1 MPFQNTLQAK
11 SSRYITL
18 CLLATIPHPQR
29 PTGLRNMSTIAR
41 FDVLI
46 IGSGAAGMSLALQLP
61 TSLKVAVLSKTQLGS
76 GSTFWA
82 QGGMAAVLHDRDTV
96 QAHVDD
102 TLSAGAGLCHEP
114 AVQFTVGR
122 SRQIVDWL
130 VSQGMNFD
138 LREDQQD
145 AEFREFHLTMEG
157 GHSHR
162 RVIHAADQT
171 GRALSEVLAT
181 RAAEAPN
188 ITMLTDRCLV
198 DVIKTGSRVCGA
210 YLLRTG
216 DNIVETVSAG
226 AVVLATGGAS
236 KAYRYTTNP
245 DGASGDGIA
254 VAWRAGCRV
263 ANLEFNQFHPT
274 CLYHPES
281 RSFLMTEALRGEGAT
296 LHLPDGQRFI
306 SHFDDRE
313 ELAPRDIVARA
324 IDFEMKRLGAD
335 CVFLDISHQPAD
347 LITRHFPQAYERCLA
362 LGIDITRD
370 RIPVV
375 PAAHYTCGGVVV
387 DQYGASDVP
396 GLYVVGESACTGL
409 HGANRMASNSLLE
422 CFVYAQSASQHIAES
437 VTGELTPPETWD
449 DSRVSDSDEEVV
461 IQHNWQELRRL
472 MWDYVGIV
480 RTSRRLQHAAD
491 RIALLEKEVSG
502 YYGRFQITRPLLE
515 MRNLARVSS
524 LMVQC
529 AANRHESRGL
539 HYNSDFPAT
548 ASVARDSILIP
559 THFDA
564 DTALNGPTDRL
575 PHYNQ

>member
-1 MPFQNTLQAK
+1 
-11 SSRYITL
+11 
-18 CLLATIPHPQR
+18 
-29 PTGLRNMSTIAR
+29 MSTIAR

-96 QAHVDD
+96 EAHVDD
-102 TLSAGAGLCHEP
+102 TLSAGAGLCHES

-130 VSQGMNFD
+130 ISQGMNFD

-198 DVIKTGSRVCGA
+198 DVIKAGSRVCGA
-210 YLLRTG
+210 HLLRTD
-216 DNIVETVSAG
+216 DNIVETVSAS

-296 LHLPDGQRFI
+296 LHLPDGQRFMP
-306 SHFDDRE
+306 HFDDRE

-422 CFVYAQSASQHIAES
+422 CFVYAQSAAQHIAES
-437 VTGELTPPETWD
+437 ITGELAPPETWD

-480 RTSRRLQHAAD
+480 RTSRRLQHATD

-524 LMVQC
+524 LMIQC
-529 AANRHESRGL
+529 AAERQESRGL
-539 HYNSDFPAT
+539 HYNSDFPDT
-548 ASVARDSILIP
+548 ASLARDSILVP
-559 THFDA
+559 PHFDA
-564 DTALNGPTDRL
+564 HTALNGPTDRL
-575 PHYNQ
+575 PHYHQ

>member
-1 MPFQNTLQAK
+1 
-11 SSRYITL
+11 
-18 CLLATIPHPQR
+18 
-29 PTGLRNMSTIAR
+29 MSTIAR

-96 QAHVDD
+96 EAHVDD
-102 TLSAGAGLCHEP
+102 TLSAGAGLCHES
-114 AVQFTVGR
+114 AVKFTVGR

-130 VSQGMNFD
+130 ISQGMNFD

-198 DVIKTGSRVCGA
+198 DVIKAGSRVCGA
-210 YLLRTG
+210 HLLRTD
-216 DNIVETVSAG
+216 DNIVETVSAS

-296 LHLPDGQRFI
+296 LHLPDGQRFMPD
-306 SHFDDRE
+306 FDDRE

-422 CFVYAQSASQHIAES
+422 CFVYAQSAAQHIAES
-437 VTGELTPPETWD
+437 ITGELAPPETWD

-491 RIALLEKEVSG
+491 RIALLEKEVAG

-529 AANRHESRGL
+529 AADRRESRGL
-539 HYNSDFPAT
+539 HYNSDFPDT

-559 THFDA
+559 AHFDA
-564 DTALNGPTDRL
+564 ETALNGPTDRL
-575 PHYNQ
+575 PDYHQ

>member
-1 MPFQNTLQAK
+1 MPNLTQ
-11 SSRYITL
+11 Y
-18 CLLATIPHPQR
+18 
-29 PTGLRNMSTIAR
+29 
-41 FDVLI
+41 DVLVV
-46 IGSGAAGMSLALQLP
+46 GSGAAGMSLALQLP
-61 TSLKVAVLSKTQLGS
+61 TTLRVAVLSKSQLGS

-114 AVQFTVGR
+114 AVRFTVSR
-122 SRQIVDWL
+122 SRQTVDWL

-138 LREDQQD
+138 LREDQAD
-145 AEFREFHLTMEG
+145 DEFREFHLTMEG

-171 GRALSEVLAT
+171 GRALSEVLAS
-181 RAAEAPN
+181 RVAEASH
-188 ITMLTDRCLV
+188 ITLLTDRCLV
-198 DVIKTGSRVCGA
+198 DVIKTGSRICGA
-210 YLLRTG
+210 YLLQIHS
-216 DNIVETVSAG
+216 NEVETVKAD

-274 CLYHPES
+274 CLYHPDS
-281 RSFLMTEALRGEGAT
+281 KSFLMTEALRGEGAT
-296 LHLPDGQRFI
+296 LHLPDGDRFMPR
-306 SHFDDRE
+306 FDDRS

-324 IDFEMKRLGAD
+324 IDHEMKRLGTE
-335 CVFLDISHQPAD
+335 CVYLDISHRPTD
-347 LITRHFPQAYERCLA
+347 FIVKHFPQAYERCLR
-362 LGIDITRD
+362 LGLDITTS

-387 DQYGASDVP
+387 DQHGATDVP
-396 GLYVVGESACTGL
+396 GLYVIGESACTGL

-422 CFVYAQSASQHIAES
+422 CFVYAQSAAQHIGATITRSEIK
-437 VTGELTPPETWD
+437 PDAWD
-449 DSRVSDSDEEVV
+449 DSRVKDSDEEVI

-480 RTSRRLQHAAD
+480 RTSRRLDYAAE
-491 RIALLEKEVSG
+491 RIELLEREVNG
-502 YYGRFQITRPLLE
+502 YYARFQITKPLLE
-515 MRNLARVSS
+515 MRNLARVAQ

-529 AANRHESRGL
+529 AGDRRESRGL
-539 HYNSDFPAT
+539 HYNSDYPELNDLAH
-548 ASVARDSILIP
+548 DSILVP
-559 THFDA
+559 EHCDRTAALAGPA
-564 DTALNGPTDRL
+564 DQLPAYTA
-575 PHYNQ
+575 

>member
-1 MPFQNTLQAK
+1 MPNLTQ
-11 SSRYITL
+11 Y
-18 CLLATIPHPQR
+18 
-29 PTGLRNMSTIAR
+29 
-41 FDVLI
+41 DVLVV
-46 IGSGAAGMSLALQLP
+46 GSGAAGMSLALQLP
-61 TSLKVAVLSKTQLGS
+61 TTLRVAVLSKSQLGS

-114 AVQFTVGR
+114 AVRFTVSR
-122 SRQIVDWL
+122 SRQTVDWL

-138 LREDQQD
+138 LREDQAD
-145 AEFREFHLTMEG
+145 DEFREFHLTMEG

-171 GRALSEVLAT
+171 GRALSEVLAS
-181 RAAEAPN
+181 RVAEASH
-188 ITMLTDRCLV
+188 ITLLTDRCLV
-198 DVIKTGSRVCGA
+198 DVIKAGSRVCGA
-210 YLLRTG
+210 YLLQIH
-216 DNIVETVSAG
+216 NNEVETVKAD

-274 CLYHPES
+274 CLYHPDS
-281 RSFLMTEALRGEGAT
+281 KSFLMTEALRGEGAT
-296 LHLPDGQRFI
+296 LHLPDGDRFMPR
-306 SHFDDRE
+306 FDDRS

-324 IDFEMKRLGAD
+324 IDHEMKRLGAE
-335 CVFLDISHQPAD
+335 CVYLDISHRSTD
-347 LITRHFPQAYERCLA
+347 FIVKHFPQAYERCLG
-362 LGIDITRD
+362 LGLDITTS

-387 DQYGASDVP
+387 DQHGATDVP
-396 GLYVVGESACTGL
+396 GLYVIGESACTGL

-422 CFVYAQSASQHIAES
+422 CFVYAQSAAQHIGATITRSEIK
-437 VTGELTPPETWD
+437 PDAWD
-449 DSRVSDSDEEVV
+449 DSRVKDSDEEVI

-480 RTSRRLQHAAD
+480 RTSRRLDYAAE
-491 RIALLEKEVSG
+491 RIELLEREVSG
-502 YYGRFQITRPLLE
+502 YYARFQITKPLLE
-515 MRNLARVSS
+515 MRNLARVAQ

-529 AANRHESRGL
+529 AGERRESRGL
-539 HYNSDFPAT
+539 HYNSDYPELNDL
-548 ASVARDSILIP
+548 ARDSILVP
-559 THFDA
+559 EHCDRAAALAGPA
-564 DTALNGPTDRL
+564 DQLPAYTA
-575 PHYNQ
+575 

>member
-1 MPFQNTLQAK
+1 
-11 SSRYITL
+11 
-18 CLLATIPHPQR
+18 
-29 PTGLRNMSTIAR
+29 
-41 FDVLI
+41 
-46 IGSGAAGMSLALQLP
+46 
-61 TSLKVAVLSKTQLGS
+61 
-76 GSTFWA
+76 
-82 QGGMAAVLHDRDTV
+82 
-96 QAHVDD
+96 
-102 TLSAGAGLCHEP
+102 
-114 AVQFTVGR
+114 
-122 SRQIVDWL
+122 
-130 VSQGMNFD
+130 
-138 LREDQQD
+138 
-145 AEFREFHLTMEG
+145 MEG

-188 ITMLTDRCLV
+188 ITMLTDRFLV

-422 CFVYAQSASQHIAES
+422 CFVYAQSAAQHIAES
-437 VTGELTPPETWD
+437 VPGELTPPETWD

-529 AANRHESRGL
+529 AANRQESRGL

-575 PHYNQ
+575 PHYHQ

>member
-1 MPFQNTLQAK
+1 MPNLTQ
-11 SSRYITL
+11 Y
-18 CLLATIPHPQR
+18 
-29 PTGLRNMSTIAR
+29 
-41 FDVLI
+41 DVLVV
-46 IGSGAAGMSLALQLP
+46 GSGAAGMSLALQLP
-61 TSLKVAVLSKTQLGS
+61 TTLRVAVLSKSQLGS

-114 AVQFTVGR
+114 AVRFTVSR
-122 SRQIVDWL
+122 SRQTVDWL

-138 LREDQQD
+138 LREDQAD
-145 AEFREFHLTMEG
+145 DEFREFHLTMEG

-171 GRALSEVLAT
+171 GRALSEVLAS
-181 RAAEAPN
+181 RVAEASH
-188 ITMLTDRCLV
+188 ITLLTDRCLV
-198 DVIKTGSRVCGA
+198 DVIKTGSRICGA
-210 YLLRTG
+210 YLLQIHS
-216 DNIVETVSAG
+216 NEVETVKAD

-274 CLYHPES
+274 CLYHPDS
-281 RSFLMTEALRGEGAT
+281 KSFLMTEALRGEGAT
-296 LHLPDGQRFI
+296 LHLPDGDRFMPR
-306 SHFDDRE
+306 FDDRS

-324 IDFEMKRLGAD
+324 IDHEMKRLGTE
-335 CVFLDISHQPAD
+335 CVYLDISHRPTD
-347 LITRHFPQAYERCLA
+347 FIVKHFPQAYERCLR
-362 LGIDITRD
+362 LGLDITTS

-387 DQYGASDVP
+387 DQHGATDVP
-396 GLYVVGESACTGL
+396 GLYVIGESACTGL

-422 CFVYAQSASQHIAES
+422 CFVYAQSAAQHIGATITRSEIK
-437 VTGELTPPETWD
+437 PDAWD
-449 DSRVSDSDEEVV
+449 DSRVKDSDEEVI

-480 RTSRRLQHAAD
+480 RTSRRLDYAAE
-491 RIALLEKEVSG
+491 RIELLEREVSG
-502 YYGRFQITRPLLE
+502 YYARFQITKPLLE
-515 MRNLARVSS
+515 MRNLARVAQ

-529 AANRHESRGL
+529 AGERRESRGL
-539 HYNSDFPAT
+539 HYNSDYPEINDL
-548 ASVARDSILIP
+548 ARDSILVP
-559 THFDA
+559 EHCDRTAALAGPA
-564 DTALNGPTDRL
+564 DQL
-575 PHYNQ
+575 PAYTV

>member
-1 MPFQNTLQAK
+1 MPNLTQ
-11 SSRYITL
+11 Y
-18 CLLATIPHPQR
+18 
-29 PTGLRNMSTIAR
+29 
-41 FDVLI
+41 DVLVV
-46 IGSGAAGMSLALQLP
+46 GSGAAGMSLALQLP
-61 TSLKVAVLSKTQLGS
+61 TTLRVAVLSKSQLGS

-114 AVQFTVGR
+114 AVNFTVSR
-122 SRQIVDWL
+122 SRQTVDWL

-138 LREDQQD
+138 LREDQAD
-145 AEFREFHLTMEG
+145 DEFREFHLTMEG

-162 RVIHAADQT
+162 RVIHAADHT
-171 GRALSEVLAT
+171 GRALSEVLAS
-181 RAAEAPN
+181 RVAEASH
-188 ITMLTDRCLV
+188 ITLLTDRCLV
-198 DVIKTGSRVCGA
+198 DVIKAGSRVCGA
-210 YLLRTG
+210 YLLQVHS
-216 DNIVETVSAG
+216 NEVETVKAD

-274 CLYHPES
+274 CLYHPNS
-281 RSFLMTEALRGEGAT
+281 KSFLMTEALRGEGAT
-296 LHLPDGQRFI
+296 LHLPSGDRFMPR
-306 SHFDDRE
+306 FDDRL

-324 IDFEMKRLGAD
+324 IDHEMKRLGAE
-335 CVFLDISHQPAD
+335 CVYLDISHRPSD
-347 LITRHFPQAYERCLA
+347 FIVKHFPQAYERCLA
-362 LGIDITRD
+362 LGLDITSS

-387 DQYGASDVP
+387 DQHGATDVP
-396 GLYVVGESACTGL
+396 GLYVIGESACTGL

-422 CFVYAQSASQHIAES
+422 CFVYAQSAAQHIGATITRSEIK
-437 VTGELTPPETWD
+437 PDAWD
-449 DSRVSDSDEEVV
+449 DSRVKDSDEEVI

-480 RTSRRLQHAAD
+480 RTSRRLDYAAE
-491 RIALLEKEVSG
+491 RIELLEREVSG
-502 YYGRFQITRPLLE
+502 YYARFQITKPLLE
-515 MRNLARVSS
+515 MRNLARVAQ

-529 AANRHESRGL
+529 AAERKESRGL
-539 HYNSDFPAT
+539 HYNSDYPEL
-548 ASVARDSILIP
+548 SDIARDSILVP
-559 THFDA
+559 EHCDRAAALAGPA
-564 DTALNGPTDRL
+564 DQL
-575 PHYNQ
+575 PAYTL

>member
-1 MPFQNTLQAK
+1 
-11 SSRYITL
+11 
-18 CLLATIPHPQR
+18 
-29 PTGLRNMSTIAR
+29 MSTIAR

-114 AVQFTVGR
+114 AVEFTVGR

-130 VSQGMNFD
+130 ISQGMNFD

-181 RAAEAPN
+181 RVAEATN

-198 DVIKTGSRVCGA
+198 DVIKAGSRVCGA
-210 YLLRTG
+210 YLLSTG
-216 DNIVETVSAG
+216 NNIVETVSAG

-274 CLYHPES
+274 CLYHPAS
-281 RSFLMTEALRGEGAT
+281 RSFLMTEALRGEGGT
-296 LHLPDGQRFI
+296 LHLPNGQRFM
-306 SHFDDRE
+306 SDFDDRE

-324 IDFEMKRLGAD
+324 IDYEMKRLGAD
-335 CVFLDISHQPAD
+335 CVFLDISHKPAE
-347 LITRHFPQAYERCLA
+347 LITRHFPQAYDRCLA
-362 LGIDITRD
+362 LGIDITHD

-422 CFVYAQSASQHIAES
+422 CFVYAQSAAQHIAES
-437 VTGELTPPETWD
+437 ITGELTPPETWD
-449 DSRVSDSDEEVV
+449 DSRVRDSDEEVV

-480 RTSRRLQHAAD
+480 RTSRRLEHAAD

-529 AANRHESRGL
+529 AAERRESRGL
-539 HYNSDFPAT
+539 HYNSDFPDT
-548 ASVARDSILIP
+548 LPVAHDSILIP
-559 THFDA
+559 AHFDA

-575 PHYNQ
+575 PYYD

>member
-1 MPFQNTLQAK
+1 MPNLTQ
-11 SSRYITL
+11 Y
-18 CLLATIPHPQR
+18 
-29 PTGLRNMSTIAR
+29 
-41 FDVLI
+41 DVLVV
-46 IGSGAAGMSLALQLP
+46 GSGAAGMSLALQLP
-61 TSLKVAVLSKTQLGS
+61 TTLSVAVLSKSQLGS

-114 AVQFTVGR
+114 AVNFTVSR
-122 SRQIVDWL
+122 SRQTVDWL

-138 LREDQQD
+138 LREDQAD
-145 AEFREFHLTMEG
+145 DEFREFHLTMEG

-171 GRALSEVLAT
+171 GRALSEVLAS
-181 RAAEAPN
+181 RVAEASH
-188 ITMLTDRCLV
+188 ITLLTDRCLV
-198 DVIKTGSRVCGA
+198 DVIKAGSRVCGA
-210 YLLRTG
+210 YLLQVH
-216 DNIVETVSAG
+216 NNEVETVKAD

-274 CLYHPES
+274 CLYHPDS
-281 RSFLMTEALRGEGAT
+281 KSFLMTEALRGEGAT
-296 LHLPDGQRFI
+296 LHLPDGDRFMPR
-306 SHFDDRE
+306 FDDRL

-324 IDFEMKRLGAD
+324 IDHEMKRLGAE
-335 CVFLDISHQPAD
+335 CVYLDISHRPSD
-347 LITRHFPQAYERCLA
+347 FIVKHFPQAYERCLA
-362 LGIDITRD
+362 LGLDITSS

-387 DQYGASDVP
+387 DQHGATDVP
-396 GLYVVGESACTGL
+396 GLYVIGESACTGL

-422 CFVYAQSASQHIAES
+422 CFVYAQSAAQHIGATITRSEIK
-437 VTGELTPPETWD
+437 PDAWD
-449 DSRVSDSDEEVV
+449 DSRVKDSDEEVI

-480 RTSRRLQHAAD
+480 RTSRRLDYAAE
-491 RIALLEKEVSG
+491 RIELLEREVSG
-502 YYGRFQITRPLLE
+502 YYARFQITKPLLE
-515 MRNLARVSS
+515 MRNLARVAQ

-529 AANRHESRGL
+529 AAERRESRGL
-539 HYNSDFPAT
+539 HYNSDYPELT
-548 ASVARDSILIP
+548 DIARDSILVP
-559 THFDA
+559 EHCDR
-564 DTALNGPTDRL
+564 TAALAGPVDQL
-575 PHYNQ
+575 PAYTV